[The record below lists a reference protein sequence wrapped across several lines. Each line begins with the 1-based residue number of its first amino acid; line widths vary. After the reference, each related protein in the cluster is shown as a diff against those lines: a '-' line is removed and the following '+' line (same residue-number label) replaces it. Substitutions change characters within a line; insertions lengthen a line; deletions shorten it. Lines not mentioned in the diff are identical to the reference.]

1 MVISIFK
8 KVFAVV
14 LQLENELYFLHCH
27 IISCSKL
34 AYVCFGG
41 LLFCFGGRVSLC
53 SPGYHK
59 PHMYTRLAWNW
70 DPASASQVL
79 N

>member
-27 IISCSKL
+27 IISCSNL

-41 LLFCFGGRVSLC
+41 LFCFGGRVSLC